1 MGQHDYNLAN
11 GTGAAFRADLNLAL
25 TAALTN
31 NSSTVAPT
39 TTAQTML
46 WADTSALVMNLR
58 NAGDTAFIKVFQF
71 TASTVIP
78 YFQSSAGVSVLG
90 SALVQRTE
98 NNSFTKAQRAAIVS
112 VTYASTVTLS
122 FNAGNNF
129 FINAGAGNLT
139 IANPSSIAAAPGQG
153 GSIWHK
159 QDGTGSR
166 TVSFGSMFKFPAGT
180 APTASTASGTVDRT
194 DYKVR
199 DASTIDA
206 NMVLNVS

>member
-11 GTGAAFRADLNLAL
+11 GTGAAFRADVNNAL
-25 TAALTN
+25 TAVLTN

-46 WADTSALVMNLR
+46 WADTSALVMNMR
-58 NAGDTAFIKVFQF
+58 NAGDTAFIKVFKF
-71 TASTVIP
+71 TGSTVVP
-78 YFQSSAGVSVLG
+78 YIQNSAGAMALG
-90 SALVQRTE
+90 SSIVQRTE
-98 NNSFTKAQRAAIVS
+98 NNTFAKSQRGTQVS

-122 FNAGNNF
+122 FNDGNDF
-129 FINAGAGNLT
+129 YINPGAGNLT
-139 IANPSSIAAAPGQG
+139 IANPSSIASAVGQG
-153 GSIWHK
+153 GSIWHE

-180 APTASTASGTVDRT
+180 APTATTTASAVDRT